1 MSASQYRGQL
11 DRKRKQRI
19 DADKKAGEY
28 RSKESSKRADAAKAR
43 QAAAKTTSSS
53 TRSSKLRDAERREKE
68 AETAG
73 KEASRW
79 QTRAAGYAKD
89 EAALQTKL
97 SRAEQSEA
105 DAAER
110 RRKSEQQRADRRA
123 AAERAQLES
132 RISGAE
138 VAVSHAL
145 RQLPAPKPEKLR
157 VLMLGASAEG
167 DLRVGREQKRIRAA
181 VESALHRDQ
190 IELDVRPAATTADL
204 LDGITKFRPHVVH
217 FSGHSE

>member
-1 MSASQYRGQL
+1 MTDEQL
-11 DRKRKQRI
+11 QAI
-19 DADKKAGEY
+19 KA
-28 RSKESSKRADAAKAR
+28 
-43 QAAAKTTSSS
+43 
-53 TRSSKLRDAERREKE
+53 
-68 AETAG
+68 
-73 KEASRW
+73 
-79 QTRAAGYAKD
+79 
-89 EAALQTKL
+89 
-97 SRAEQSEA
+97 
-105 DAAER
+105 
-110 RRKSEQQRADRRA
+110 RRA

-190 IELDVRPAATTADL
+190 IELAVRAAAPTADPVSFNKPPPPRTLPTSYCL
-204 LDGITKFRPHVVH
+204 LFP
-217 FSGHSE
+217 